1 MPIALE
7 TSGFY
12 ECYSPLNPAPSLGVD
27 STRLDEVIAYYHE
40 KPFRGLFGHKSFGF
54 DQSNLDFLA
63 RTSNATYLWLWDV
76 TLDNID
82 GIYSLTQ
89 LAYTGIHP
97 KRPGIDFSRLP
108 ALRTVVNHWI
118 KADTG
123 ISSSAIVEYNLW
135 HYKPRSKSFDGLE
148 IPSGVGKLELNWV
161 NPATLAGLPKLE
173 NLKRLEIHYCRNLCD
188 LSTLPDIAPN
198 LQSISVFSSKRVE
211 PTAGLLDHPSLQSAY
226 INGKVILDKSG

>member
-12 ECYSPLNPAPSLGVD
+12 EWHAPLNPVPALGID
-27 STRLDEVIAYYHE
+27 STRLDEVIAYYHK

-54 DQSNLDFLA
+54 DQSDLDFLA
-63 RTSNATYLWLWDV
+63 RTLNATYLWLWDV
-76 TLDNID
+76 KLDNID
-82 GIYSLTQ
+82 GIYSLTE

-97 KRPGIDFSRLP
+97 KRPGIDFSLLP

-123 ISSSAIVEYNLW
+123 ISSSTIVDYHLW
-135 HYKPRSKSFDGLE
+135 HYKPRSKSFDGLD
-148 IPSGVGKLELNWV
+148 IPSGVERLELNWV

-173 NLKRLEIHYCRNLCD
+173 NLKRLEIHYCRNLFD
-188 LSTLPDIAPN
+188 LSALPAIAPN
-198 LQSISVFSSKRVE
+198 LQSLSVSYSKRVE
-211 PTAGLLDHPSLQSAY
+211 PSAGLLDHPSLQSAY
-226 INGKVILDKSG
+226 INGKVIFDKSG